1 MISYLLTPP
10 TAEPVSVADAKF
22 AARLDGAHW
31 DGAVAAAI
39 ATARQVAEHETGR
52 RLMTQVW
59 RYELEDWPDA
69 DELLPE
75 LRPTAVA
82 VARWD
87 GAAWQA
93 VDAGA
98 YVWTPAGPAGWHIA
112 LAPALGGSW
121 PALGEVALG
130 PRVRVDVTVGA
141 DSAAAVPAPAVQF
154 VKALVALMVNDPTLT
169 AEAALEGHRYLRHV
183 LDPIRL
189 YR

>member
-22 AARLDGAHW
+22 AARADGAHW

-39 ATARQVAEHETGR
+39 TAARQVAEHETGR

-59 RYELEDWPDA
+59 RYELGDWPAA

-75 LRPTAVA
+75 LRPTAVT
-82 VARWD
+82 VARWN
-87 GAAWQA
+87 GTQWQA
-93 VDAGA
+93 LEAGA
-98 YVWTPAGPAGWHIA
+98 FVWAPAGPTGWHIA
-112 LAPALGGSW
+112 LAPALGTTW
-121 PALGEVALG
+121 PDLGEVALG

-141 DSAAAVPAPAVQF
+141 ASAADVPAPAVQF
-154 VKALVALMVNDPTLT
+154 IKAMVALMLNDPTLT
-169 AEAALEGHRYLRHV
+169 AEAALDGHKYLRHV